1 MDDSVDELQ
10 QTLKF
15 IEMFYCVL
23 GTLIKP
29 YEIIIKRITL
39 KIETK
44 TVNSLTR
51 TFEESIHKLGWYFWS
66 FIFQVKS
73 VSSIEIKLQNMETF
87 LNPISFM
94 KLLK

>member
-23 GTLIKP
+23 GALIKP

-44 TVNSLTR
+44 TVNSLTK
-51 TFEESIHKLGWYFWS
+51 TFEESIYKLGWYFWS

-73 VSSIEIKLQNMETF
+73 VSLIEIKLQNMKTF